1 MGSEELREAWPLPSY
16 KIDKEMKTY
25 EEIKKEEF
33 EYTKEFSDKR
43 LRRYLRLCRML
54 SRIMN
59 IKVLWAISV
68 IPMVAVAL
76 LFHLFGGIFS
86 FGVIDALL
94 LTIAHFFY
102 WKIKGE
108 KDSRKL
114 LDEVGP
120 ELEMTLIAI
129 EEIIDERNNG

>member
-1 MGSEELREAWPLPSY
+1 
-16 KIDKEMKTY
+16 MKTY